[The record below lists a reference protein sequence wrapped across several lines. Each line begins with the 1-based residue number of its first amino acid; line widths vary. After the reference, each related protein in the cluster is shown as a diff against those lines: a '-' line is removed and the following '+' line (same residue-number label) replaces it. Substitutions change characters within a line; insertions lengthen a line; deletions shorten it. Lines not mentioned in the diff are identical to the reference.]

1 MNAELVA
8 FGVLTLALAAGLL
21 WVARRL
27 YPRLDLSAEALETIR
42 LLTALIAGL
51 LVLTGL
57 GLVFVGALP

>member
-8 FGVLTLALAAGLL
+8 FGVLTLAAAGGLL

-27 YPRLDLSAEALETIR
+27 YPRLDLSPDALETIR
-42 LLTALIAGL
+42 LLTALIVAV

-57 GLVFVGALP
+57 GLVFAGVFS